1 MAQGLQP
8 KVKEPELS
16 DLTVRSFADLVASD
30 APAPGGGSVAALY
43 GAIGSALTAM
53 VAGLTQGRKKYA
65 AFAENAF
72 AVQAKSMDLKERFL
86 DVMHRDTLAFNV
98 VSKAYGMPRDTDE
111 EKAARRSAIQ
121 EGLKGCTKT
130 PLEMMELCEEA
141 IAFTRSLLSVGFNET
156 SASDLG
162 VSVLSF
168 QSAVQGAWL
177 NVLINLGSIKDET
190 FVSEYKAKGQ
200 GILERVLK
208 EAADLY
214 GEITRKIGG

>member
-16 DLTVRSFADLVASD
+16 DLTVRGFSDLVASD

-72 AVQAKSMDLKERFL
+72 AVQAKCMDLKERFL

-98 VSKAYGMPRDTDE
+98 VSIAYGMPRDTDE
-111 EKAARRSAIQ
+111 EKAVRRSAIP
-121 EGLKGCTKT
+121 EGLKGCTT
-130 PLEMMELCEEA
+130 TTLEMMELCEEA
-141 IAFTRSLLSVGFNET
+141 MTFT
-156 SASDLG
+156 
-162 VSVLSF
+162 
-168 QSAVQGAWL
+168 
-177 NVLINLGSIKDET
+177 
-190 FVSEYKAKGQ
+190 
-200 GILERVLK
+200 
-208 EAADLY
+208 
-214 GEITRKIGG
+214 